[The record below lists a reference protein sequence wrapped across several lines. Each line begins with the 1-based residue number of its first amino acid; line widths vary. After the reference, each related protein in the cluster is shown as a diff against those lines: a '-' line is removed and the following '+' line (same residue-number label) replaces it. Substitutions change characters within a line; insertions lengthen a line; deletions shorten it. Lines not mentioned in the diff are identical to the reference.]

1 MITEQ
6 TEREGNL
13 QPTRHSHITW
23 PYGLS
28 TRLPVFCCVHTS
40 VVDQEVLFQ
49 LLSSK
54 LQVGSLDLKHAHHG
68 RKRKFIMKW
77 PLFIRGGH
85 AFSFR
90 RVLPLSQTLSP
101 VWRKV
106 VFLPRREC
114 EWTQHCSGWGKGTA
128 SMPFGK
134 SVAFVHSITE
144 GVMGKWNGRGVLQT
158 LDSQEQAFSP
168 CTRLSKKREKDR
180 SQFHLAPQGH
190 HLGQSLCFP
199 GKRCWWPW
207 KRQLEVWDTLW
218 LVCVSI
224 FGCCLLGRDLAGQCW
239 L

>member
-114 EWTQHCSGWGKGTA
+114 EWTQHCSGWGKETVFWQECCFCTFHHWRSDGE
-128 SMPFGK
+128 M
-134 SVAFVHSITE
+134 
-144 GVMGKWNGRGVLQT
+144 KW
-158 LDSQEQAFSP
+158 
-168 CTRLSKKREKDR
+168 
-180 SQFHLAPQGH
+180 
-190 HLGQSLCFP
+190 
-199 GKRCWWPW
+199 
-207 KRQLEVWDTLW
+207 
-218 LVCVSI
+218 
-224 FGCCLLGRDLAGQCW
+224 
-239 L
+239 